1 MADEIL
7 YQARICPSD
16 HGPMFTPEEVDF
28 LYEKYGEIERIARQ
42 VNYDKSKCPHEFM
55 AYQNTLHFEHS
66 NFHMMNMHKVKH
78 QLVRKEKMQC

>member
-1 MADEIL
+1 
-7 YQARICPSD
+7 
-16 HGPMFTPEEVDF
+16 MFTPEEVDF